1 MFPPSII
8 SLILMCFLVPQ
19 NLSLTITS
27 WDTSQSLLVKYP
39 EFAVF
44 KAVSA
49 KPFRAPCVDVKY
61 SKTVKPSLKFEI
73 IGVSIISPDGFAI
86 RPLIPANCFIW
97 AAEPLAPESAI
108 INIELVVIE
117 PSSLLTFD
125 AEIFFII
132 SLAILS
138 VHFDH
143 WSTTL
148 LYFSPLVIKPS
159 EYCVSYSSTI
169 FFASDIIFSFDS
181 GITKSSFPKDIPALN
196 ALWKPIPI
204 NLSQKIT
211 VSFCPQYLKIISINS
226 EICFFVNN
234 LFTRSKEILW
244 CLGSMS
250 ASKNLPT
257 LVWYVLKTGLPF
269 SSTVSNLDTILEWTL
284 IDLFSRPC
292 AISSKFRK

>member
-1 MFPPSII
+1 MILPPSII
-8 SLILMCFLVPQ
+8 SLILICFLVPQ

-27 WDTSQSLLVKYP
+27 WETSHNLLVKYP

-49 KPFRAPCVDVKY
+49 SPFRAPWVDVKY

-108 INIELVVIE
+108 MNIELVVIE
-117 PSSLLTFD
+117 PSSLLILD

-138 VHFDH
+138 VHLDH

-159 EYCVSYSSTI
+159 EYWVSYSSTI
-169 FFASDIIFSFDS
+169 FLASDIIFSFDS
-181 GITKSSFPKDIPALN
+181 GITKSSFPNEIPALN
-196 ALWKPIPI
+196 ALRKPIVI
-204 NLSQKIT
+204 NLSQKTT
-211 VSFCPQYLKIISINS
+211 VSFWPQYLKIISISS
-226 EICFFVNN
+226 EICFLVNN
-234 LFTRSKEILW
+234 LFTRSNEILW
-244 CLGSMS
+244 CFGRTS
-250 ASKNLPT
+250 ANKNLPT
-257 LVWYVLKTGLPF
+257 LLW
-269 SSTVSNLDTILEWTL
+269 
-284 IDLFSRPC
+284 
-292 AISSKFRK
+292 